1 MLQEIMTVVSQEQLA
16 PKIFEMRLTGEL
28 VKEMQTPDQSL
39 HLLDPRKD
47 LILRRPIRIA
57 EIIP

>member
-28 VKEMQTPDQSL
+28 VKEMQTPDQFL
-39 HLLDPRKD
+39 HLLVPRKD
-47 LILRRPIRIA
+47 LILRRDRKSVV
-57 EIIP
+57 